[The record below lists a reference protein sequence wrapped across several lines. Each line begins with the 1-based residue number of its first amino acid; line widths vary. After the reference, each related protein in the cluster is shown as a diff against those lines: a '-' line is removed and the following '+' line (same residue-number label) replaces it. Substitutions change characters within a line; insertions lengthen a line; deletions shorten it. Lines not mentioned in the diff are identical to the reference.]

1 MQLQPMTKIANKPFT
16 QLTNLNITDEL
27 RFKGELFGP
36 REFESSV
43 ATGNVTAVNGNWIEA
58 GSGIT
63 VTLDPDSEIDD
74 EIIVSNGDGTLIT
87 IDALTV
93 DIKYKSTTNSLQTQN
108 QGTTLH
114 FQMFGDGDTKYWRI
128 R

>member
-1 MQLQPMTKIANKPFT
+1 MTKIANKPFT

-43 ATGNVTAVNGNWIEA
+43 ANTSVTATNGNWIEA

-87 IDALTV
+87 INAVSV
-93 DIKYKSTTNSLQTQN
+93 DIKYTTTTRILKTKN